1 MRRIYIN
8 DVIMQLAEQYVDDLT
23 NNSRKVLN
31 WRKNDMPK
39 NKLNN
44 FLLFLKD
51 SYPVHANYVSKIIEL
66 YEDILL
72 LKPSQFQT
80 FHEAHFSEGT
90 QDMLEKRF
98 SYTDSNKQFY
108 SYIIDCMRYDAIR
121 SDLMRQYIKEMHI
134 KTCVYC
140 NAQYA
145 ITTEEFIDGDG
156 KKKRMGTYQFDHF
169 MPKSLYPYL
178 CTSFFNL
185 QPSCSTCNI
194 NKSKNTSLFNLYTED
209 KNDVDVFDFKL
220 TPRKAIN
227 FYLDTDMSSIEIYLD
242 SNDSHLLENHQ
253 NLFHIDLLYAQHID
267 VVQYII
273 IKSRTYNTTY
283 MKSLQDSLG
292 VLFPDGTDDPEYFFW
307 GYYMKQEHI
316 HYQPLTKLVQDIVK
330 IISE

>member
-156 KKKRMGTYQFDHF
+156 KKSVWALISLIILCLSHYIHICVHHF
-169 MPKSLYPYL
+169 LI
-178 CTSFFNL
+178 FNRVVL
-185 QPSCSTCNI
+185 LVILINQRIHPCLIYILKTKMMLTCLILN
-194 NKSKNTSLFNLYTED
+194 
-209 KNDVDVFDFKL
+209 
-220 TPRKAIN
+220 
-227 FYLDTDMSSIEIYLD
+227 
-242 SNDSHLLENHQ
+242 
-253 NLFHIDLLYAQHID
+253 
-267 VVQYII
+267 
-273 IKSRTYNTTY
+273 
-283 MKSLQDSLG
+283 
-292 VLFPDGTDDPEYFFW
+292 
-307 GYYMKQEHI
+307 
-316 HYQPLTKLVQDIVK
+316 
-330 IISE
+330 